1 MHIAELH
8 HLDAAQLGRH
18 PTSNFRM
25 AKSQISMLAVHAY
38 NKIALPLCAGDAI
51 LGFKYK
57 DPRHF
62 CPFR

>member
-1 MHIAELH
+1 MHIAELQ

-18 PTSNFRM
+18 ATSNFRM

-51 LGFKYK
+51 LGINYK
-57 DPRHF
+57 
-62 CPFR
+62 

>member
-1 MHIAELH
+1 MPTARPW
-8 HLDAAQLGRH
+8 HLDAARVRRQA
-18 PTSNFRM
+18 TSNFRM
-25 AKSQISMLAVHAY
+25 QESKISMRAVHAY